1 MVSLEKI
8 SFIEDSHGKK
18 AVILELESYNKIQEQ
33 LEELEDIKSYIQQK
47 NSPDEKF
54 PFSLVQNLIENKTSK
69 IKVLRQYRNLN
80 VTELAKMSKI
90 TESYLSQI
98 ENKKRKGTINLYK
111 KLAKALDVDIEF
123 IA

>member
-33 LEELEDIKSYIQQK
+33 LEELQDIKSYIQQK